1 MLRVAITVLV
11 TFATLAI
18 SFILSIAAYVLWFHW
33 RYPQALMDGLGGFNL
48 SLDVALI
55 CAVIAGVCV
64 ARWNVWSVWDDDDSD

>member
-1 MLRVAITVLV
+1 MLVI
-11 TFATLAI
+11 FATLVI
-18 SFILSIAAYVLWFHW
+18 SFILSFAAYELWSHW
-33 RYPQALMDGLGGFNL
+33 RYPQTDSMDGLGGFNL